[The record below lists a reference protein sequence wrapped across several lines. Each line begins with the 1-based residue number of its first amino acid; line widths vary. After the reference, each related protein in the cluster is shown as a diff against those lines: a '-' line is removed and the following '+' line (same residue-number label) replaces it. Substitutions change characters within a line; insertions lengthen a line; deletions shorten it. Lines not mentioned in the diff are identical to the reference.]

1 MKVLTGINTFCLV
14 FVSLAVLF
22 GAISLIQ
29 HRGNIDR
36 LEKTTEA
43 LTVKMEVLTQVKTVC
58 HCDSSDTCS
67 CAPGECHCPL
77 CQSHRTF
84 NGKNVTEKTIVI
96 LDGKSIRWEDLPD
109 SGTLLE
115 IVINDKN
122 EIEMLVLASSKK

>member
-1 MKVLTGINTFCLV
+1 MKWLHVIGMSLLTVAFALCFSAILGIVDRTY
-14 FVSLAVLF
+14 
-22 GAISLIQ
+22 
-29 HRGNIDR
+29 R

-43 LTVKMEVLTQVKTVC
+43 LTVKMDTLTQMKTVC
-58 HCDSSDTCS
+58 HCDGPDTCS
-67 CAPGECHCPL
+67 CAPGECHCPS
-77 CQSHRTF
+77 CQAHRTF

-115 IVINDKN
+115 IVINDKD